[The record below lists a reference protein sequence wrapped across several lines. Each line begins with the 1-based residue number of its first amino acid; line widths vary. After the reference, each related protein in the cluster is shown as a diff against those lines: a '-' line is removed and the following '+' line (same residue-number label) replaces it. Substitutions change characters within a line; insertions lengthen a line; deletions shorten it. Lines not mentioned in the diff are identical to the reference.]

1 MTASSGTRRE
11 PTVVTMK
18 GTRGATVKDMTMEMM
33 RLMEMTMNT
42 MIKITLKETL
52 SQTIKSNAL
61 QKGVKK
67 LDKSS

>member
-1 MTASSGTRRE
+1 
-11 PTVVTMK
+11 MK
-18 GTRGATVKDMTMEMM
+18 GTREATVKDLTMEMM

-52 SQTIKSNAL
+52 SQTIKRNAL

>member
-18 GTRGATVKDMTMEMM
+18 GTREATVKDMTMEMM